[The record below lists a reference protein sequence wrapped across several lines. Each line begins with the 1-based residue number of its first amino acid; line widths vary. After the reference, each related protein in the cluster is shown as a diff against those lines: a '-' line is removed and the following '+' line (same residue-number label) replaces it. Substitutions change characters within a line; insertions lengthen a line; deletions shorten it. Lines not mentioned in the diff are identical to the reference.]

1 MKNVQYL
8 DEMTALLR
16 EARPR
21 LAATHRLEF
30 KNCFGAVTGYING
43 KIFIS
48 CGSFG
53 TALRLPPKVLDV
65 LFKDSDV
72 RPLKYFPNGHV
83 KKAYA
88 VLPRRITGDKQR
100 FKKLLEESIKHS
112 SSK

>member
-1 MKNVQYL
+1 MTNVRYL
-8 DEMTALLR
+8 DDMTALLR
-16 EARPR
+16 EASPR
-21 LAATHRLEF
+21 LAATHRVEF
-30 KNCFGAVTGYING
+30 KKCFGAVAGYING

-53 TALRLPPKVLDV
+53 IALRLPPKALDA

-83 KKAYA
+83 KKEYA
-88 VLPRRITGDKQR
+88 VLPRRITGDKQQ
-100 FKKLLEESIKHS
+100 FKKLLGKSINHS